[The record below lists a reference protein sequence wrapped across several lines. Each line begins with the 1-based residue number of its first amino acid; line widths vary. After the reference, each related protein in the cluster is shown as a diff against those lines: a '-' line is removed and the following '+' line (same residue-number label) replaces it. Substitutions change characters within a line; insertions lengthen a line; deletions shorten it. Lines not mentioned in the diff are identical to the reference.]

1 MSSIVVIGAGGLG
14 RETLEV
20 LKSNPCHEQNLL
32 GFIDDN
38 EKLHGK
44 TINGYPVLGG
54 CEWLED
60 QDVLVVC
67 GIGNNYTRKRVIEKL
82 AKDTQFVNAL
92 HQNTEIGDTVT
103 FGEGNVVTSNCT
115 LTCNIKIGNHVFI
128 NLHTTIGH
136 DSILE
141 DYVNLAPGVHISGNV
156 TLKEGCYIYTGA
168 VILPGVT
175 IGRWAEIGAGSV
187 VLKDIPDYAVAVG
200 IPAIVKKYRMPIYD

>member
-1 MSSIVVIGAGGLG
+1 MGQIVVIGAGGLG

-20 LKSNPCHEQNLL
+20 LKSNPHHKQNLL

-38 EKLHGK
+38 KKLHGQ
-44 TINGYPVLGG
+44 TINGFPVLGG
-54 CEWLED
+54 CEWLEG

-67 GIGNNYTRKRVIEKL
+67 GIGNNYTRKRVISKL
-82 AKDTQFVNAL
+82 VKGTRFFNAL
-92 HQNTEIGDTVT
+92 HRNAVIGDTVT
-103 FGEGNVVTSNCT
+103 FGEGSVVTSNCT

-141 DYVNLAPGVHISGNV
+141 DYVNLSPGVHISGNV
-156 TLKEGCYIYTGA
+156 TLKEGVSIYTGA

-175 IGRWAEIGAGSV
+175 IGRWAEIGAGAV

-200 IPAIVKKYRMPIYD
+200 VPAVVKKYRMPD